1 MVPAKYNLDI
11 YIGSTFE
18 MTINVADFSMSGY
31 TATMQIRE
39 SRNVGAPLI
48 LDCSIYITLD
58 AMAGTLVLVIPAG
71 VTQTITASK
80 GVYDLEL
87 ISGATQYK
95 LLEGV
100 AVFNIGVIQ

>member
-1 MVPAKYNLDI
+1 MIPAKYNLDI
-11 YIGSTFE
+11 YTGSTFE

-31 TATMQIRE
+31 TPTMQIRE
-39 SRNVGAPLI
+39 SRNVGAPLV
-48 LDCSIYITLD
+48 LDCTAYITLD
-58 AMAGTLVLVIPAG
+58 AMAGTLVLVIPANI
-71 VTQTITASK
+71 TQLITASK

-87 ISGATQYK
+87 TSGATQYT